1 MKYLVSSRACF
12 CRLFPFS
19 QVKSPKAN
27 GSLAG
32 SGAPGTDVSG
42 GERIGGDATE
52 RGSGGMSTSD
62 LSVDAGERAGG
73 ADVPDRSGLA
83 RAAVS
88 RLRSMAG
95 EMIRPINT

>member
-1 MKYLVSSRACF
+1 
-12 CRLFPFS
+12 
-19 QVKSPKAN
+19 
-27 GSLAG
+27 
-32 SGAPGTDVSG
+32 
-42 GERIGGDATE
+42 
-52 RGSGGMSTSD
+52 MSTSD

-88 RLRSMAG
+88 RLRSIAG